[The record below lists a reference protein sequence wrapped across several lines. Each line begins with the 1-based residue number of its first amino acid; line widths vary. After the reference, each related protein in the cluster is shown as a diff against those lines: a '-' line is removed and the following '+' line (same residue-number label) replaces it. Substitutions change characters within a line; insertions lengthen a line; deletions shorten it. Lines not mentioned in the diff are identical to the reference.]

1 MEKEIAESLARLR
14 QIGEQ
19 VGLASSSSS
28 AHESESENP
37 ADFSERIIFSDI
49 QQLKDMIARR
59 DKESLICTNRRAVI
73 ELNTAIYR
81 KLKEV
86 LGLFSTLQTAF
97 EKDTQ
102 RRRGRKKGQGEEI
115 KRREEALTVMFAQLK
130 RLEAMASENHAT
142 ERRKCV
148 APLF

>member
-1 MEKEIAESLARLR
+1 
-14 QIGEQ
+14 
-19 VGLASSSSS
+19 
-28 AHESESENP
+28 
-37 ADFSERIIFSDI
+37 
-49 QQLKDMIARR
+49 MIARR

-102 RRRGRKKGQGEEI
+102 RRRGRK
-115 KRREEALTVMFAQLK
+115 V
-130 RLEAMASENHAT
+130 EAMQWLHRRGSRERKSSEGK
-142 ERRKCV
+142 R
-148 APLF
+148 P